1 MTKQIPQE
9 RFMIRLITQADSAA
23 VISLAVTSGLF
34 SESETELVEKMLEDY
49 FGGNNNNG
57 HACIIDQENQALGVA
72 YYAPAVAASRTWDLT
87 MIAVR
92 QDFQGRGCGTA
103 LLRYVENK
111 LQTSGQ
117 RLLLVETSGVP
128 FFERTRMFYIKSGY
142 QEEAR
147 IRDFYDVGDDKVIFR
162 KVLNAS

>member
-1 MTKQIPQE
+1 
-9 RFMIRLITQADSAA
+9 MIRLITQADSAA

-34 SESETELVEKMLEDY
+34 PENDTALVEKMLEGY
-49 FGGNNNNG
+49 FAGHHNNG
-57 HACIIDQENQALGVA
+57 HACIIDQEHEALGVA
-72 YYAPAVAASRTWDLT
+72 YYAPTVAANRTWDLT

-92 QDFQGRGCGTA
+92 QDSQGRGRGTA
-103 LLRYVENK
+103 LLQYVETE

-128 FFERTRMFYIKSGY
+128 FFERTRGFYIKSGY

-147 IRDFYDVGDDKVIFR
+147 IHDFYDVGDDKVIFR